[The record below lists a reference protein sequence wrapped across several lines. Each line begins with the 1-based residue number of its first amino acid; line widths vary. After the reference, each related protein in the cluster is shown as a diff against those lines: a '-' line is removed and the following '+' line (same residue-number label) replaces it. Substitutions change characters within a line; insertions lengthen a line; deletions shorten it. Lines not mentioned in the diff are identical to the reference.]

1 MAIPNYLEGLFSP
14 DQIGNI
20 RSQAISQGL
29 LGLGQGLVAA
39 GAPTTSPAMNLSGIS
54 TGLSAFGQGYKGAFD
69 TALSDMLKATQIQ
82 QTLRK
87 QKEEEQVKNIIGSAA
102 VPQYKTIP
110 AVVPQGQTA
119 IDEMGVTTLGTIPER
134 QELTGYTY
142 DVQKAAPMLAALGRF
157 DLIKQ
162 MEDASAL
169 LGGSTMKPA
178 DVAGQVKEAV
188 QVLGITDEKGRLKT
202 PDKFTQ
208 EDRIRVQNYITAS
221 DEAKAPK
228 INKAD
233 PTAVL
238 VAQQGNVKEFNAQV
252 KDFNEVSRRYN
263 AMVGAWRD
271 KANPATDSALIYGLA
286 KIYDPAGA
294 VQQGD
299 IATIKGKPSIPQS
312 LVSLAERVSRGGE
325 LTPKQRDDV
334 MSTAYTLVNSYS
346 RQVQP
351 QVDTYKSFSKQF
363 GGDPNQIRN
372 PFENLQKPEYI
383 MVTVAGKQVKAELS
397 PKDNEYYYK
406 SGDKY
411 YKVTY

>member
-14 DQIGNI
+14 EQLGNI
-20 RSQAISQGL
+20 RNQAISQGL

-39 GAPTTSPAMNLSGIS
+39 GAPTTSPAMNFSGIS
-54 TGLSAFGQGYKGAFD
+54 SGLSAFGTGYKGAFD
-69 TALSDMLKATQIQ
+69 TALTDMLKATQIQ

-102 VPQYKTIP
+102 TPQYRTVP

-134 QELTGYTY
+134 QEITGYTY

-178 DVAGQVKEAV
+178 DVAGQVKEAI
-188 QVLGITDEKGRLKT
+188 QVLGIRDESGRLKT

-208 EDRIRVQNYITAS
+208 EERNRVQTYITRS

-228 INKAD
+228 INTAD
-233 PTAVL
+233 PTAIL
-238 VAQQGNVKEFNAQV
+238 VAQQGNVKEFNTQT
-252 KDFNEVSRRYN
+252 KDMSEVSRRYN

-271 KANPATDSALIYGLA
+271 KANPATDSAMIYGLA

-299 IATIKGKPSIPQS
+299 IGTIKGKPSIPQS
-312 LVSLAERVSRGGE
+312 LVALADRVSRGGT
-325 LTPKQRDDV
+325 LTEKQRDDI
-334 MSTAYTLVNSYS
+334 MFTAYTLVNSYS

-383 MVTVAGKQVKAELS
+383 VVTVGGKQVKAELS